1 LVKPN
6 PGEYSH
12 GKGNHTNGL
21 EGFWAYLQRRL
32 AAVSERKDCLCI
44 WLDMFGDT
52 IIEMIVFNNRKN
64 SFLNHLKGSC
74 LEAFLRL
81 YPKIYCGDRITVW
94 EIEEWFAVQISYGGY
109 TTNHREKPAKSEKIS
124 A

>member
-1 LVKPN
+1 MAKETISMVWKDA
-6 PGEYSH
+6 
-12 GKGNHTNGL
+12 GL
-21 EGFWAYLQRRL
+21 TFKEDWRL
-32 AAVSERKDCLCI
+32 KAVSERKDCLCI

-74 LEAFLRL
+74 LAAFLRL

-94 EIEEWFAVQISYGGY
+94 EIEEWFAVQLPYGSY